1 MSRKPRADSALKT
14 LPLEAQEALFALLRK
29 TSYEK
34 ALPIVAKEFGVRTSS
49 GALSQFFSWYPLS
62 RRLEQAKSFAD
73 TITAQIKA
81 NPALNL
87 DAEKVSAVGQIAF
100 EAQALAEQDPKLFV
114 ALRRLRVSEKTFELE
129 EEKFRETM
137 KSSVEKGLDA
147 LQQEIKGNAEALAL
161 FERLKASVLKSMEGT
176 K

>member
-14 LPLEAQEALFALLRK
+14 LPLDQQEKLFALLRK

-81 NPALNL
+81 NPHLNL
-87 DAEKVSAVGQIAF
+87 DAEKISAVGQIAF
-100 EAQALAEQDPKLFV
+100 EAQALAEQDPKLYV
-114 ALRRLRVSEKTFELE
+114 SMRKLRQKDAGLALASKNQELRLKQYEDKIAAARSALEKAKSKGGVS
-129 EEKFRETM
+129 RETM
-137 KSSVEKGLDA
+137 QIIE
-147 LQQEIKGNAEALAL
+147 QQLAIL
-161 FERLKASVLKSMEGT
+161 
-176 K
+176 